1 MAFKDR
7 LYEGIEAWNRGDVE
21 AAVSRMHPD
30 VVWETSGYF
39 PGFDL
44 VYRGKD
50 GVRRF
55 MTEFADAWEDIV
67 IEVLE
72 HAEPLP
78 ERIAVRAR
86 FKAHGR
92 QGIPVDLEIS
102 HLYVGEGDLVIHFC
116 AFPEWEDCA
125 AAAADPTFGPDEAG
139 RAHG

>member
-39 PGFDL
+39 P
-44 VYRGKD
+44 
-50 GVRRF
+50 
-55 MTEFADAWEDIV
+55 
-67 IEVLE
+67 
-72 HAEPLP
+72 
-78 ERIAVRAR
+78 
-86 FKAHGR
+86 
-92 QGIPVDLEIS
+92 EIN

-139 RAHG
+139 RAQG